1 MPYYSIAAQLLVHA
15 ILYRYSAWQIG
26 ELPQVAN
33 AGPPCPHSWQAHGQ
47 AWPDTIVQTPYRYI
61 AAQHSRSHLVFHY
74 LFTWQCNGNAML
86 TGEDEGETNTNS
98 LVVQWRAAQL
108 CHAPWGDRGCDQ
120 SQLLQ
125 GQRWA
130 FVHCWHIAAMDT
142 MEEEGW
148 ETNTNSLE
156 SMTSCPTL
164 PMFEVLWIER
174 GGNAWPFSPSCFL
187 SSPTTKASSIP
198 RWRRFWQDLWGVFVQ
213 GGQLLQRG
221 LPLQARVVG
230 CQPELTPSPPSVSLW
245 TTSLRSSLELRWG
258 RQVSIDFYICQYWDL
273 ILHRLLAPATLN
285 LEPGQGKR
293 LVQVEDAQV

>member
-1 MPYYSIAAQLLVHA
+1 MVCPPQILRLCQKLKYLEVFICTAVQIILWLFAQVHCRAAFTLSSRLPLFVYTLQLTV
-15 ILYRYSAWQIG
+15 LY
-26 ELPQVAN
+26 VA
-33 AGPPCPHSWQAHGQ
+33 GG
-47 AWPDTIVQTPYRYI
+47 D
-61 AAQHSRSHLVFHY
+61 
-74 LFTWQCNGNAML
+74 AML

-120 SQLLQ
+120 SQLPQ

-142 MEEEGW
+142 MEEEG

-198 RWRRFWQDLWGVFVQ
+198 RWRRFWQDLCGVFVQ

-258 RQVSIDFYICQYWDL
+258 TQVSIDFNICQYWDL

-285 LEPGQGKR
+285 LEPGR
-293 LVQVEDAQV
+293 NSLLIFHLF